1 MKHTVTIIA
10 LVLAVALLFSAC
22 GGGASGKDT
31 STGSPASSV
40 TDSPADPAGTPVA
53 APESTPSP
61 KPESTPE
68 PEPEPEPVK
77 IGDYE
82 LMFFLVTPE
91 AFEVGKEMVSFAE
104 TIETE
109 TEGHVRFT
117 IDSQTASSGTSP
129 ESFLTMGRECFSQY
143 YRNAMKTEA
152 YRKYLPDDGY
162 AQFMDRRTLPLEAV
176 TLPLQGFDNAVTT
189 TKVLWELY
197 RENQELAD
205 LIEEDYKILMMYAS
219 APYISVVEER
229 PPENE
234 HFEYSR
240 DVSGTV
246 SIYYVCCRQN
256 VWNKF
261 PKKIQEIIES
271 HSGYDPSIALAE
283 MSQKSA
289 EQTLQKWREEGL
301 PEYMLIQG
309 KTLLDPNDAIYAQ
322 YQAFFDDFAVQWAE
336 NVSKDTGLDA
346 AAILARAKELYAG
359 F

>member
-40 TDSPADPAGTPVA
+40 TDSLADPAGTPVA

-61 KPESTPE
+61 KPESSPE
-68 PEPEPEPVK
+68 PEPEPEPEE

-117 IDSQTASSGTSP
+117 IDSQTASNGTSP

-152 YRKYLPDDGY
+152 YRKYFPDDGY

-189 TKVLWELY
+189 TKVLWDLY

-205 LIEEDYKILMMYAS
+205 LIEEEYKILLMYAS
-219 APYISVVEER
+219 APYISVSEER
-229 PPENE
+229 PPESKY
-234 HFEYSR
+234 FDYSR
-240 DVSGTV
+240 DVSGAV
-246 SIYYVCCRQN
+246 SIYYVCCHQD

-271 HSGYDPSIALAE
+271 NSGYEPSIALAE

-289 EQTLQKWREEGL
+289 DQTLQKWREEGL
-301 PEYMLIQG
+301 PEYMIIQG